1 MNGAQGR
8 DGRLDPQTF
17 QQRFN
22 SLSEKRKLELSL
34 VVAGITQKHSKVAA
48 QRWLEQQLGRVP
60 ADEPTSAALLQPR
73 DTPPGLDDGSR
84 RKHAALAHKLDELTP
99 SRDALAAH
107 APTTLTELSA
117 EARAY
122 QGAVRRA
129 EPFTRRQ
136 LDLISSALTQQ
147 SRKVLEFLH
156 FYACSYAL
164 SQEQS
169 LKAQQISFF
178 LPAETIS
185 LVTKVRPRTVYDAL
199 KRLKALGLIDH
210 RGHVTTLPGYGN
222 RCDGTVFAVKLGV
235 LKSGDARVAYADL
248 KKADYRDLA
257 ADISAGRTVHRL
269 AQSTW
274 VFNLRAF
281 LCVLLSWTNS
291 KCTVSWN
298 IDVSNPRFLTVQASS
313 RSGLEAV
320 LEVTTGATANRGRRI
335 STAATAI
342 ARAFGD
348 QHSLTFWW
356 KFCDALAFLVECGGR
371 DYAPAIV
378 AAMQRE
384 VAAKQ
389 EGFARSAAAL
399 FIARLKQSGVYGE
412 IMTA

>member
-1 MNGAQGR
+1 MNGVQGR
-8 DGRLDPQTF
+8 GGHLDPQTF

-22 SLSEKRKLELSL
+22 CLSEKRKQELSL
-34 VVAGITQKHSKVAA
+34 VVAGINQRHGKVAA
-48 QRWLEQQLGRVP
+48 RRWLEQQLEWIS

-84 RKHAALAHKLDELTP
+84 RKYAALAHKLDELTP
-99 SRDALAAH
+99 SREALVAH
-107 APTTLTELSA
+107 APTTIAELSA

-122 QGAVRRA
+122 QGAVLSA
-129 EPFTRRQ
+129 EPFTHRQ
-136 LDLISSALTQQ
+136 LELISSALTQQ

-156 FYACSYAL
+156 LYACSYAL
-164 SQEQS
+164 SREQS

-235 LKSGDARVAYADL
+235 LRSGDARVAYADL

-274 VFNLRAF
+274 VFNLQAF
-281 LCVLLSWTNS
+281 LCILLSWTDS
-291 KCTVSWN
+291 KCTVPWN
-298 IDVSNPRFLTVQASS
+298 TDVSNPRFLTVQASS

-320 LEVTTGATANRGRRI
+320 LEVTSGVTVNRGHRI
-335 STAATAI
+335 GAAATAI
-342 ARAFGD
+342 AKAFGD
-348 QHSLTFWW
+348 QHSLAFWW
-356 KFCDALAFLVECGGR
+356 KFCDALACLAEREKR
-371 DYAPAIV
+371 DYAPAVV

-384 VAAKQ
+384 VAAQQ
-389 EGFARSAAAL
+389 EGFARHAAAL
-399 FIARLKQSGVYGE
+399 FIARLKRSGVYGE
-412 IMTA
+412 VMAS